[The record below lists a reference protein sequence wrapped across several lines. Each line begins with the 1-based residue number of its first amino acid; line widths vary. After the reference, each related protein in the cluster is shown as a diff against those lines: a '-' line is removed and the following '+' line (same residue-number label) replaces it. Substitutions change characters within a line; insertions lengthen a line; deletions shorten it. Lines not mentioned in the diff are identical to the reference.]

1 MEPGNKTSA
10 EAIHEAQPT
19 APQFENLQSYAV
31 PERTPESGPAF
42 NPEIELKNSQS
53 VEANQAPAVAAPGTL
68 PTIVPPV
75 SGDDQ
80 SAAVSSDNAAP
91 LVAADEDL
99 IEKEWVDKAKKII
112 AETKDEPYR
121 REQEVKKLQ
130 IEYVRKRYGRV
141 IGDSGD

>member
-19 APQFENLQSYAV
+19 APQFENLQGYAV
-31 PERTPESGPAF
+31 PERTPEMGPIY
-42 NPEIELKNSQS
+42 NPEDELRKSRA
-53 VEANQAPAVAAPGTL
+53 VESSQAPPVAAPGSL
-68 PTIVPPV
+68 PTIAPPINT
-75 SGDDQ
+75 DDQ
-80 SAAVSSDNAAP
+80 SATAPVDDSVP

-112 AETKDEPYR
+112 AETKDEPYK
-121 REQEVKKLQ
+121 REQAVKKLQ